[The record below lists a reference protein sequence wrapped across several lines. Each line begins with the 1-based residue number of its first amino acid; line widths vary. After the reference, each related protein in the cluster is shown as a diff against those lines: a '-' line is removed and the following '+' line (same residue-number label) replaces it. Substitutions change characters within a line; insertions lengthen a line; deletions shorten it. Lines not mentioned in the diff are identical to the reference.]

1 MDGTLGAEY
10 FSKRGWAQRGEFRAR
25 PSNTSYVD
33 LNYFGVMDRGIVI
46 SSGNAPVREGGQEV
60 RLTSEGSYYG
70 FRAVSDVDYLSSFLF
85 RLAFNEVFTQ
95 AINSEV
101 KSQLFLSKNYK
112 GFSFGGVIERYQD
125 FFQTVSPSSGT
136 LSNPPTFDSIRILH
150 TPSIELTSVD
160 RPLWHLPLL
169 WSVDT
174 SISGLSRTEPGF
186 HTSSLLGRVDLSP
199 EISLPLHFWGWSLR
213 PAIDFARYLLHATL
227 RRGDLLPMTP
237 RIATLWTPRSSFA
250 HPAWRESSNANS
262 LGSNGSTSLSLVLSI
277 AR

>member
-1 MDGTLGAEY
+1 MD
-10 FSKRGWAQRGEFRAR
+10 FAQS
-25 PSNTSYVD
+25 PTS
-33 LNYFGVMDRGIVI
+33 
-46 SSGNAPVREGGQEV
+46 
-60 RLTSEGSYYG
+60 TT
-70 FRAVSDVDYLSSFLF
+70 LSSFLF

-186 HTSSLLGRVDLSP
+186 HTSQPAGPRRFQPRDFPAIAFWRLVASP
-199 EISLPLHFWGWSLR
+199 W
-213 PAIDFARYLLHATL
+213 IDFARYLLHPTL
-227 RRGDLLPMTP
+227 RRG
-237 RIATLWTPRSSFA
+237 ICFQ
-250 HPAWRESSNANS
+250 
-262 LGSNGSTSLSLVLSI
+262 
-277 AR
+277 